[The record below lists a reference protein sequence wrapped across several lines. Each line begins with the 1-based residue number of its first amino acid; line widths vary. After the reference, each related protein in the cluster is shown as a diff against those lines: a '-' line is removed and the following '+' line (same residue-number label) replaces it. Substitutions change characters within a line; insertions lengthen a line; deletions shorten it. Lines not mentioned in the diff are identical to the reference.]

1 MKKLIYLVFLLLIS
15 CSSAKK
21 EETCTAPGVVDK
33 VVWGY
38 SRRGIEKLAYFTF
51 IYDDQPYTFRDEFQA
66 LMKINVSDSVLVQF
80 NCNNPKEKAKYVK
93 LIKQNGSEP
102 KEEIKFVRIDGGGV
116 SYKSYHG
123 VDKKPLFNGVQDYTE
138 NDKAVDSYLQK
149 ALKAMN
155 VQEHGHIG
163 IRIVIDKEGKV
174 VESKLLHSNNQKLND
189 IVLTIFKDMPLWTP
203 AEHKGEKVN
212 VDFLIVLDW

>member
-33 VVWGY
+33 VVWTY
-38 SRRGIEKLAYFTF
+38 SQQGIEKLAYITF
-51 IYDDQPYTFRDEFQA
+51 IYGDQIYTFKEDYHA
-66 LMKINVSDSVLVQF
+66 TMKINVGDSALIQF
-80 NCNNPKEKAKYVK
+80 NCNDPKKAKFIK
-93 LIKQNGSEP
+93 LIEQKDSEP
-102 KEEIKFVRIDGGGV
+102 KEEVKFVRIDGGGV

-149 ALKAMN
+149 VLKAMN

-189 IVLTIFKDMPLWTP
+189 IVLTILKDMPLWTP

>member
-66 LMKINVSDSVLVQF
+66 LMKINVGDSVLVQF
-80 NCNNPKEKAKYVK
+80 NCNNPKKKAKYVK
-93 LIKQNGSEP
+93 LIKRNGSEP
-102 KEEIKFVRIDGGGV
+102 KKETKYVRADGGV
-116 SYKSYHG
+116 PCKSYHR
-123 VDKKPLFNGVQDYTE
+123 VDKKPLFNGIQDYTE
-138 NDKAVDSYLQK
+138 NVQAVDSFLQET
-149 ALKAMN
+149 LKEMN
-155 VQEHGHIG
+155 VQEHGNIG
-163 IRIVIDKEGKV
+163 IDIVIDKEGKV
-174 VESKLLHSNNQKLND
+174 IESKLLHSNNQKLND
-189 IVLTIFKDMPLWTP
+189 IVLTILKDMPLWTP
-203 AEHKGEKVN
+203 AEHKGEKVA
-212 VDFLIVLDW
+212 VSFLIVLDW

>member
-51 IYDDQPYTFRDEFQA
+51 IYDEQPYTFRDEFQA
-66 LMKINVSDSVLVQF
+66 LMKINVGDSVLVQF
-80 NCNNPKEKAKYVK
+80 NCNNPKKKAKYVK
-93 LIKQNGSEP
+93 LIKQNGSDP
-102 KEEIKFVRIDGGGV
+102 KKETKYVRTDGRPPR
-116 SYKSYHG
+116 KSYHS
-123 VDKKPLFNGVQDYTE
+123 VDKKPLFNGVQDYME
-138 NDKAVDSYLQK
+138 NDNAVDSYL
-149 ALKAMN
+149 LKVLKEMN
-155 VQEHGHIG
+155 IQEHGNIG
-163 IRIVIDKEGKV
+163 IKIVIDKEGKV
-174 VESKLLHSNNQKLND
+174 IESQVLHSTNQKLND
-189 IVLTIFKDMPLWTP
+189 IVQTILKDMPLWTP

-212 VDFLIVLDW
+212 VSFLIVLDW